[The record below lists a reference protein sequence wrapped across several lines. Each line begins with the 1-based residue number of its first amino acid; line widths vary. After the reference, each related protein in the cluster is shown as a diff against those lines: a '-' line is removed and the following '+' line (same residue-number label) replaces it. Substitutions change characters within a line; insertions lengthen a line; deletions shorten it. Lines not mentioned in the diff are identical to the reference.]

1 MSISPIVLHPKT
13 KQTPSNLLQK
23 THSSPPQNAH
33 GKQTKITQLSLQ
45 SSSQASHTN
54 PLDSHSQ
61 EKKKKKKKKTKKHT
75 KNNNTI
81 SRGHSLPKKKAFF
94 SVFFFFSFF
103 FLTCPSMHL
112 EVSAALSF
120 G

>member
-1 MSISPIVLHPKT
+1 MSISPLVLHPKT
-13 KQTPSNLLQK
+13 KQTPPNLLQK
-23 THSSPPQNAH
+23 TQSSPPQNAH

-54 PLDSHSQ
+54 PLASHSQ
-61 EKKKKKKKKTKKHT
+61 EKKKKKKHT
-75 KNNNTI
+75 NNNNTI
-81 SRGHSLPKKKAFF
+81 SRGHSLPKKKLFF
-94 SVFFFFSFF
+94 LFFSFF
-103 FLTCPSMHL
+103 LLTCPSMHL

>member
-13 KQTPSNLLQK
+13 KQTPPNLLQK

-33 GKQTKITQLSLQ
+33 GKQTKTIQLSLQ

-54 PLDSHSQ
+54 PLDSHSE
-61 EKKKKKKKKTKKHT
+61 EKKKKKKKKHT
-75 KNNNTI
+75 NNNNNTI
-81 SRGHSLPKKKAFF
+81 SRGHSLPKKKLFF
-94 SVFFFFSFF
+94 LFFSFF
-103 FLTCPSMHL
+103 LLTYPSMHL

>member
-13 KQTPSNLLQK
+13 KQTPPNLLQK

-54 PLDSHSQ
+54 PLASHSQ
-61 EKKKKKKKKTKKHT
+61 EKKKKKKHT
-75 KNNNTI
+75 NNNNTI
-81 SRGHSLPKKKAFF
+81 SRGHSLPKKKLFF
-94 SVFFFFSFF
+94 LFFSFF
-103 FLTCPSMHL
+103 LLTCPSMHL